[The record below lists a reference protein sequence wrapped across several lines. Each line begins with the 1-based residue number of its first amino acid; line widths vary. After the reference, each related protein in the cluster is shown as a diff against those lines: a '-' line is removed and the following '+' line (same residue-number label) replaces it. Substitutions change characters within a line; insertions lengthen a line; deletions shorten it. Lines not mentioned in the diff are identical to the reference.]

1 MKAKL
6 DYLLSEEW
14 NSKVKGL
21 NLSTADETALRYDAF
36 MGDIIFQIGDAD
48 FSMDWGWIP
57 ILDFAACLVNISDEI
72 LRGSEYEAF
81 DFTESDAEIIFKCGT
96 GDVIVSA
103 TYTDAKATINISD
116 LVELTHTFLN
126 KVTKDFTLNYPEICK
141 NPAFLKVLE
150 PSSSA

>member
-1 MKAKL
+1 MASKL

-21 NLSTADETALRYDAF
+21 DLSTADESALRYDAF

-48 FSMDWGWIP
+48 FSLDWGWIP

-81 DFTESDAEIIFKCGT
+81 DFTESDAEIIFKCAEGN
-96 GDVIVSA
+96 VIVSA
-103 TYTDAKATINISD
+103 TYTDVKASINISD
-116 LVELTHTFLN
+116 LAELTHTFFR
-126 KVTKDFTLNYPEICK
+126 KVKEELTLNYPEIGK
-141 NPAFLKVLE
+141 NPAFRKIVE
-150 PSSSA
+150 QSSSS